1 MKIIFAGTPYFSS
14 AVLKTLLKIGHEV
27 VCVLTQP
34 DRKRGRGKK
43 IQSSEVK
50 SVAKENNLK
59 ILQPEHLKSESV
71 LKELKKLKPDVLLVV
86 SYGLI
91 IPEKLLNI
99 ARNGSINIHASL
111 LPKWRGAAPIER
123 SILNGDK
130 ETGITYIQMEPSLDS
145 GSILKKISC
154 SIEKNE
160 TSGSL
165 QKKLLDISL
174 GSLEQLLNDYVENKI
189 IPENQSE
196 DLVSYAKKITI
207 EEARINWKNPSNII
221 IRAINAFN
229 PKPGAYSFIANE
241 RIKILK
247 AKKGPKVNLLPGYFT
262 KTKDTLTVACQAG
275 ESIEIEELQL
285 PGKKLSEIKNILNS
299 NVKIFKEKSFHY
311 KDNK

>member
-14 AVLKTLLKIGHEV
+14 QVLKTLLKIGHEV

-59 ILQPEHLKSESV
+59 ILQPEHLKSESII
-71 LKELKKLKPDVLLVV
+71 KELKKLNPDVLLVV

-91 IPEKLLNI
+91 IPKKLLNI
-99 ARNGSINIHASL
+99 ARKGSINIHASL

-130 ETGITYIQMEPSLDS
+130 ETGITYIQMEPNLDS
-145 GSILKKISC
+145 GPILKKIPC
-154 SIEKNE
+154 SIEENE

-165 QKKLLDISL
+165 QKKLLHISL
-174 GSLEQLLNDYVENKI
+174 NSLEQLLNDYVENKI

-196 DLVSYAKKITI
+196 NFVSYAKKITI

-221 IRAINAFN
+221 IRSINAFN

-247 AKKGPKVNLLPGYFT
+247 AKKGPKVNLPPGNFT
-262 KTKDTLTVACQAG
+262 KTKDILTVACRAG

-285 PGKKLSEIKNILNS
+285 PGKKLSQIKNILNS
-299 NVKIFKEKSFHY
+299 NVKIFNEKSFHY